1 MASQR
6 RSTNRARW
14 LSCSLVGVAVCSLAG
29 SPRIWETSRA
39 LATAAAPAAEATE
52 TSCQQLQKEQL
63 EAVQSR
69 ISGWEK
75 ASAEGRSVLRY
86 GKQAS
91 ALLNRTLSSFDVA
104 VRPIP
109 SFPGLQCS
117 HPGAVASWREQLY
130 RDVGGRLAWARAS
143 HLPAN
148 RVIVVFWII
157 TRRSVQRSAQP
168 DMEPEPMEGQEKRAS
183 GVEAE
188 LQAVRQ
194 GVQDLAEHLRGEQQK
209 AFCCIEQQ
217 ISELRALID
226 ARPRLDAEAAATL
239 SSAPTRPAEPA
250 EYQTMSLEDEV
261 RVLRVE
267 MDAVNL
273 KMKSQ
278 ETICTSQ
285 DPITPPC
292 SEVSTS
298 REVSEIQTQIVEVVR
313 REQEAFR
320 DRYLLEASNCAE
332 SVKNLELTMGHVSRE
347 LNKLLQK
354 VGEEAEASPNRAVT
368 FDGVLCNSSKTT
380 LQGASFEGRDDVSPS
395 NSPGRESSVTAIQ
408 GLESAAT
415 CSPMEPTGGLVQWS
429 RPSQGPY
436 TQQPVNVHQEV
447 TRCGPPVPLPQYNN
461 AQPANVWRRSLGNP
475 SAPAHTPPPPSAPM
489 YFRSRSQDGPT
500 PPAQDRVVIATKM
513 ASSGQEQTTTPI
525 KSMPRMVATPQ
536 MVKDPFREARD
547 VKVPSRATIAVPFAR
562 DWKGQV
568 MPPLSM
574 AIRSSGLPA
583 APQQL
588 MRVTQVQTRV
598 V

>member
-1 MASQR
+1 
-6 RSTNRARW
+6 
-14 LSCSLVGVAVCSLAG
+14 
-29 SPRIWETSRA
+29 
-39 LATAAAPAAEATE
+39 
-52 TSCQQLQKEQL
+52 
-63 EAVQSR
+63 
-69 ISGWEK
+69 
-75 ASAEGRSVLRY
+75 
-86 GKQAS
+86 
-91 ALLNRTLSSFDVA
+91 
-104 VRPIP
+104 
-109 SFPGLQCS
+109 
-117 HPGAVASWREQLY
+117 
-130 RDVGGRLAWARAS
+130 
-143 HLPAN
+143 
-148 RVIVVFWII
+148 
-157 TRRSVQRSAQP
+157 
-168 DMEPEPMEGQEKRAS
+168 MEPEPMEGQEKRPLS
-183 GVEAE
+183 SVEAE

-209 AFCCIEQQ
+209 AFCCMEQQ

-226 ARPRLDAEAAATL
+226 ARPRLDACGAQAAAAL

-250 EYQTMSLEDEV
+250 EYQSMSLADEV
-261 RVLRVE
+261 RALRVE

-273 KMKSQ
+273 KMMSQ
-278 ETICTSQ
+278 ETICASQ
-285 DPITPPC
+285 DPMTLPC
-292 SEVSTS
+292 SEMSTS

-320 DRYLLEASNCAE
+320 DRCLLEASNCAE

-380 LQGASFEGRDDVSPS
+380 LQGASFEGRDDASPS

-408 GLESAAT
+408 GMESAAT

-429 RPSQGPY
+429 RPSQGPFVQPA
-436 TQQPVNVHQEV
+436 QQPVNVHQEIA
-447 TRCGPPVPLPQYNN
+447 RCGPPVYSN
-461 AQPANVWRRSLGNP
+461 AQPANLWRRSLGNP
-475 SAPAHTPPPPSAPM
+475 SVPAHTPPPPSAPI

-513 ASSGQEQTTTPI
+513 TSSGQEQTTTPI

-547 VKVPSRATIAVPFAR
+547 VKLPSRATIAVPFAR

-583 APQQL
+583 PL

>member
-1 MASQR
+1 MSDAVGSIHDR
-6 RSTNRARW
+6 DRSRSFRVAAQALTWRSDPFP
-14 LSCSLVGVAVCSLAG
+14 LSLGCNALTLVLSPHGESSSIKTWADVWHGPGPHTCLRTVLLWCSGLSLD
-29 SPRIWETSRA
+29 EV
-39 LATAAAPAAEATE
+39 
-52 TSCQQLQKEQL
+52 LQ
-63 EAVQSR
+63 
-69 ISGWEK
+69 
-75 ASAEGRSVLRY
+75 
-86 GKQAS
+86 
-91 ALLNRTLSSFDVA
+91 
-104 VRPIP
+104 P
-109 SFPGLQCS
+109 S
-117 HPGAVASWREQLY
+117 
-130 RDVGGRLAWARAS
+130 
-143 HLPAN
+143 
-148 RVIVVFWII
+148 
-157 TRRSVQRSAQP
+157 TKP
-168 DMEPEPMEGQEKRAS
+168 DMEPEPMEGQEKRAGS

-226 ARPRLDAEAAATL
+226 ARPRLDADAQAAATL

-261 RVLRVE
+261 RALRVE

-273 KMKSQ
+273 KMMSQ
-278 ETICTSQ
+278 ETICVSQ

-313 REQEAFR
+313 REHEAFR

-395 NSPGRESSVTAIQ
+395 SSPGRESSVTAIQ

-447 TRCGPPVPLPQYNN
+447 TRCGPPVPLPQYSN

-475 SAPAHTPPPPSAPM
+475 SVPAHTPPPPSAPI

-513 ASSGQEQTTTPI
+513 TSSGQEQTTTPI

-547 VKVPSRATIAVPFAR
+547 VKLPSRATIAVPFAR

-588 MRVTQVQTRV
+588 MRVSQVQTRV